1 MNINIEDLYKIIAE
15 RVKSKKKHSYTNNL
29 LKLGPKKIAQKFG
42 EESTELIVDYLSGS
56 KKRTIE
62 EAADVI
68 YHLLV
73 LLNSKKINLKDINK
87 ELSRRFN
94 GIR

>member
-1 MNINIEDLYKIIAE
+1 MEMNIETLFNIIEKRIKD
-15 RVKSKKKHSYTNNL
+15 KKENSYTN
-29 LKLGPKKIAQKFG
+29 KLIKQGPKKIAEKFG
-42 EESTELIVDYLSGS
+42 EESTELLIDYLKGS

-73 LLNSKKINLKDINK
+73 LLASKKITIKEINK
-87 ELSRRFN
+87 ELSKRR
-94 GIR
+94 

>member
-1 MNINIEDLYKIIAE
+1 MNIETLFNIIEKRIKD
-15 RVKSKKKHSYTNNL
+15 KKENSYTN
-29 LKLGPKKIAQKFG
+29 KLIKQGPKKIAEKFG
-42 EESTELIVDYLSGS
+42 EESTELLIDYLKGS

-73 LLNSKKINLKDINK
+73 LLASKKITIKEINK
-87 ELSRRFN
+87 ELSKRR
-94 GIR
+94 